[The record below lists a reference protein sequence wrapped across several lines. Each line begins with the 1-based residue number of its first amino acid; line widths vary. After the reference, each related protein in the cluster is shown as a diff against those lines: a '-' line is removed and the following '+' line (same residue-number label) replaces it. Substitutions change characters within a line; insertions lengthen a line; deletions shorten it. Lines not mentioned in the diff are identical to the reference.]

1 MSLYMS
7 TTLVLNIRKTERERA
22 WQDERLDFSTLISE
36 KENQKITKHR
46 RFLSQSHDRI
56 GPMGIAV
63 L

>member
-36 KENQKITKHR
+36 KEKN
-46 RFLSQSHDRI
+46 
-56 GPMGIAV
+56 
-63 L
+63 